1 MKLLIAVMDVCAAVV
16 FGAPVWVAGVARA
29 GDDVGFLVALQRIGI
44 TYPSPAQA
52 IDAARAVCVC
62 LDRGESGLAV
72 VQEVTARNPGFD
84 MDAAAHFAVISTTYY
99 CPHHLAV
106 T

>member
-1 MKLLIAVMDVCAAVV
+1 MDVCAAVV

-72 VQEVTARNPGFD
+72 VQEVTARNP
-84 MDAAAHFAVISTTYY
+84 ASTWTL
-99 CPHHLAV
+99 PRTLRSSRRPTIARI
-106 T
+106 TSP